1 MNISENTF
9 FEWKEKLDGQKTLV
23 KYVRLAFVIFTKVL
37 DKDNDDVTDNFLREY
52 YIYNLLVTKKILLSI
67 LHTYTGCEGEEG
79 LGGNIV
85 RTLSVLHKV
94 RMHLA
99 KRLLEREPSYASNL
113 RYRYCDKTTFA
124 DMHRCLNHIKS
135 GEFYSSQYEFEKF
148 DDGDLARFSL
158 LFRQINENG
167 YSKNEFINNIDACLR
182 DPNPH
187 RRADIRVY
195 RADQSS
201 RIS

>member
-67 LHTYTGCEGEEG
+67 LHTYTGTDDQNG

-94 RMHLA
+94 RTHLA

-113 RYRYCDKTTFA
+113 RYRYCDKTTFT

-158 LFRQINENG
+158 LFQQIHENG
-167 YSKNEFINNIDACLR
+167 YSKNKFINNIDACLSN
-182 DPNPH
+182 PNPLK
-187 RRADIRVY
+187 RPDIRVY

-201 RIS
+201 RIN

>member
-1 MNISENTF
+1 MNISEDTY

-52 YIYNLLVTKKILLSI
+52 YINNLLVTKKILLSI

>member
-158 LFRQINENG
+158 LFRQINENV

>member
-1 MNISENTF
+1 MNISEDTY
-9 FEWKEKLDGQKTLV
+9 FEWKEKLDGQKNLV
-23 KYVRLAFVIFTKVL
+23 KSVQLAFVIYTKVL
-37 DKDNDDVTDNFLREY
+37 DKELNDDVTDIFLCKC
-52 YIYNLLVTKKILLSI
+52 YIDNLLVTKKILLNI
-67 LHTYTGCEGEEG
+67 IHRYTGTDDQNG

-94 RMHLA
+94 RTHLA
-99 KRLLEREPSYASNL
+99 TRLLEREPSYASNI
-113 RYRYCDKTTFA
+113 RYYDKATFT

-158 LFRQINENG
+158 LFRQIHDNG

-187 RRADIRVY
+187 KRPDIRVY

>member
-37 DKDNDDVTDNFLREY
+37 DKDNDDVTDNFLREC
-52 YIYNLLVTKKILLSI
+52 YIYNLLVTKKILLNI
-67 LHTYTGCEGEEG
+67 IHRYTGTDDQNG

-94 RMHLA
+94 RTHLA
-99 KRLLEREPSYASNL
+99 TRLLEREPSYASNI
-113 RYRYCDKTTFA
+113 RYYDKATFT

-135 GEFYSSQYEFEKF
+135 GEFYSSQYEF
-148 DDGDLARFSL
+148 
-158 LFRQINENG
+158 
-167 YSKNEFINNIDACLR
+167 
-182 DPNPH
+182 
-187 RRADIRVY
+187 
-195 RADQSS
+195 
-201 RIS
+201 